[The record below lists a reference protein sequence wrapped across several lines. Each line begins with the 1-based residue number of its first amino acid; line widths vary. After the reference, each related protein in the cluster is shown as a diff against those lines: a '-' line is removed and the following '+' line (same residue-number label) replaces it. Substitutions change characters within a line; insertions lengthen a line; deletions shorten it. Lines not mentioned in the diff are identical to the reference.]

1 MQKLQE
7 NKHQKY
13 QSSHKNKN
21 IMMKI
26 RMVNKMMMD
35 LWRIMSQ
42 NIRLD
47 IELIKHIKILK
58 KIIMG

>member
-1 MQKLQE
+1 MQNLQE
-7 NKHQKY
+7 NKRQKY

-47 IELIKHIKILK
+47 IELIKHIKIVK